1 MIPSETSRLVAEGG
15 LDFHT
20 PSLAD
25 FFPDAILFAGTPF
38 EFNRIQLI
46 RLIVVVGCLAITYA
60 IASRAKVVPGRIQSV
75 FELFMGFVRDN
86 AIEPVL
92 GKAKGR
98 RFAPMLYTLF
108 FLILAMNLAG
118 VTPGL
123 NLAGTSVIGMPFLL
137 AMWTFGTYV
146 YCGMKQH
153 GFLGY
158 FKHETMPPGVPKP
171 VYILLA
177 PIEFLQLAV
186 VRWFSL
192 TVRLLANMVAGHM
205 MLVVFISLS
214 QALLFSGTWLI
225 AATPFAGAFALGIFG
240 FEIFVALLQAFIF
253 TVLSAVY
260 INMATS
266 ESH

>member
-1 MIPSETSRLVAEGG
+1 MIPSETTRLVAESG

-38 EFNRIQLI
+38 EFNRVQLV

-60 IASRAKVVPGRIQSV
+60 IASRAKIVPGRIQSI
-75 FELFMGFVRDN
+75 FELFMGFIRDN

-108 FLILAMNLAG
+108 FLVLSMNLAG

-123 NLAGTSVIGMPFLL
+123 NLAGTSVIGMPLML
-137 AMWTFGTYV
+137 ALWTFATYV
-146 YCGMKQH
+146 ICGMKQH
-153 GFLGY
+153 GVLGY
-158 FKHETMPPGVPKP
+158 IKHETMPPGVPKP
-171 VYILLA
+171 VYFLLV
-177 PIEFLQLAV
+177 PIEFLQLAL

-192 TVRLLANMVAGHM
+192 TIRLLANMVAGHM
-205 MLVVFISLS
+205 MLVVFISLT
-214 QALLFSGTWLI
+214 QALLLSGSLLMI
-225 AATPFAGAFALGIFG
+225 ASPFAGVFALGIYG
-240 FEIFVALLQAFIF
+240 FEVFVALLQAFIF
-253 TVLSAVY
+253 TILASVY